1 MCRQVHGPKQIV
13 HFLSPTW
20 TISDSCLP
28 FISRFSGSRK
38 DGYGVLRPP
47 VCMRRCFGIRVCHLR
62 DLSSGSDPYTG
73 CGLSVRTDQKDVEN
87 LKIGHLT
94 VVYVSLIFISYINTK
109 MVNEQLSSKKTF
121 PLCRK
126 FDFHVFRFLFSC

>member
-1 MCRQVHGPKQIV
+1 MR
-13 HFLSPTW
+13 
-20 TISDSCLP
+20 TIRSN
-28 FISRFSGSRK
+28 G
-38 DGYGVLRPP
+38 
-47 VCMRRCFGIRVCHLR
+47 
-62 DLSSGSDPYTG
+62 
-73 CGLSVRTDQKDVEN
+73 QKDVEN